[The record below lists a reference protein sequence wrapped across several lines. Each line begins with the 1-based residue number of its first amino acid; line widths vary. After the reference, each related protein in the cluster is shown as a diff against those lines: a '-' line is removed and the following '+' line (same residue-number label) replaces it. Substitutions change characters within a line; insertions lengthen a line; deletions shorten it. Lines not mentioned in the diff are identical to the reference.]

1 MQRKRNKL
9 IRGLSFAGACLAGV
23 GGVAAQDSDP
33 FGAPD
38 SDPFGAV
45 DAVVTQAAEAGACA
59 QVSES
64 ACQAANTSFLLMAAG
79 YLVLGLAVFVVLHM
93 WWKGRGAHAQGL
105 KFLLPLVLGTLAV
118 GALVAFD
125 PLASETYACC
135 TSDSTYRAVLLLGD
149 SPPARGA
156 ALGGAPFAILYV
168 VLTIALTKLRNRRAR

>member
-1 MQRKRNKL
+1 M
-9 IRGLSFAGACLAGV
+9 
-23 GGVAAQDSDP
+23 
-33 FGAPD
+33 
-38 SDPFGAV
+38 
-45 DAVVTQAAEAGACA
+45 TQAAEAGACA

-64 ACQAANTSFLLMAAG
+64 ACQAANTSFLWRRGIWSWGSLSSS
-79 YLVLGLAVFVVLHM
+79 FST

-168 VLTIALTKLRNRRAR
+168 VLTIALTKLRNPESEVATCQC